1 MKAPAETSTG
11 GAGQGPGS
19 APMPHNGPGVDS
31 HPGLAVAAHPAP
43 ADDARPR
50 PHIAFVA
57 RHVWPVLSGARDI
70 AFVGGAEVQQTVQ
83 MRALRRA
90 GCRISVLVR
99 DHGQPPQ
106 VDCDGIAVHRIP
118 EVAGRGWP
126 GLRFVYPRMTDIV
139 ALLRRVD
146 ADLVFVQTASEEVAS
161 AAAWARL
168 ARRPFVFAGASDMDF
183 VLGPLPGMPARHA
196 AAYRWGLRMADA
208 VIVQNV
214 AQQTLLRQHFQ
225 RHGVLIQNG
234 YEEPGARPGRP
245 DGPVLWA
252 ATVKPLK
259 RPELFVDLARRLPQ
273 RQFLMVGGP
282 GATADGPATFE
293 RIAQLARGLP
303 NLRLTGHVPY
313 AEVGQ
318 HFDGAALVLNTS
330 DYEGLPN
337 TFMQAWLRGIP
348 TLSFVRPESAPGCSG
363 TIACDGLDDMA
374 ARVEALCARPAAWT
388 AASLACR
395 RHFETHH
402 TVQAAVQ
409 RYLEVFDGVLGR

>member
-1 MKAPAETSTG
+1 M
-11 GAGQGPGS
+11 
-19 APMPHNGPGVDS
+19 
-31 HPGLAVAAHPAP
+31 
-43 ADDARPR
+43 
-50 PHIAFVA
+50 AFVA

-90 GCRISVLVR
+90 GCRVSVLVR
-99 DHGQPPQ
+99 DHGQPAQ

-118 EVAGRGWP
+118 ESGRRGWP
-126 GLRFVYPRMTDIV
+126 GLRFVHPRMSDIV
-139 ALLRRVD
+139 GLLRRID

-161 AAAWARL
+161 AAVWARL

-214 AQQTLLRQHFQ
+214 AQQTLLRRHFQ

-259 RPELFVDLARRLPQ
+259 RPELFVELARRLPQ
-273 RQFLMVGGP
+273 RRFLMVGGP
-282 GATADGPATFE
+282 GATADGPGTFD
-293 RIAQLARGLP
+293 RVARLAGGLP

-313 AEVGQ
+313 AEVGT

-330 DYEGLPN
+330 VYEGLPN

-374 ARVEALCARPAAWT
+374 ARVETLCANPTAWT

-395 RHFETHH
+395 RHFEAHH

-409 RYLEVFDGVLGR
+409 RYLEVFDEVLRR